1 MNSITAFFDKIDFTK
16 LVPELD
22 TLLGRLQ
29 AIAGW
34 ALMIGPIVMLAF
46 GLWYYFLPPKE
57 ANHKIGFRTWFG
69 MGSIEAWQFTQ
80 RLAGI
85 VWGGLG
91 IVLLVMAIIVSLTFG
106 GKDAMQIA
114 TSAFICLLWQAGL
127 AVIGGFAV
135 SFIVFLRFDTL
146 GYRRKES

>member
-1 MNSITAFFDKIDFTK
+1 MNSITALFDKIDFSK
-16 LVPELD
+16 LVPEMD

-29 AIAGW
+29 AVASW
-34 ALMIGPIVMLAF
+34 ALMIGPIVMLIF
-46 GLWYYFLPPKE
+46 GLWYFFLPPKE
-57 ANHKIGFRTWFG
+57 ANHKVGFRTWFG
-69 MGSIEAWQFTQ
+69 MGSVEAWQFTQ

-85 VWGGLG
+85 VWTGLG

-106 GKDAMQIA
+106 GKDLMQIA

-135 SFIVFLRFDTL
+135 SFIVFLRYDTL
-146 GYRRKES
+146 GYKRKDT

>member
-29 AIAGW
+29 AVASW
-34 ALMIGPIVMLAF
+34 ALMIGPIVMLIF
-46 GLWYYFLPPKE
+46 GLWYFFLPPKE
-57 ANHKIGFRTWFG
+57 ANHKVGFRTWFG
-69 MGSIEAWQFTQ
+69 MGSVEAWQFTQ
-80 RLAGI
+80 RLAGV
-85 VWGGLG
+85 VWTGLG
-91 IVLLVMAIIVSLTFG
+91 IVLLVIAIITSLTFG
-106 GKDAMQIA
+106 GKDVMQIA

-127 AVIGGFAV
+127 AVIGGFSV

-146 GYRRKES
+146 GYRRKDT